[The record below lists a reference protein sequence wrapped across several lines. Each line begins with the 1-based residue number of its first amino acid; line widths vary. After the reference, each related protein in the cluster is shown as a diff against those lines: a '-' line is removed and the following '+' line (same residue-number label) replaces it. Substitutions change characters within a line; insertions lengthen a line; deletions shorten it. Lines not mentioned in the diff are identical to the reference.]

1 MVAKLDKSRE
11 AEWMRQRLRV
21 FVSSPGDVKKER
33 LRASLVIDKL
43 TQDYGRF
50 FDIEAYLWEHEPMLS
65 AGHFQDAIEPPNA
78 FDIVILI
85 LWSRLGTLL
94 PEKTALREYRG
105 LDGRAPVTGTEW
117 EYEDALRSAQE
128 KGLPDLMVF
137 RNVSSAAIDTQNA
150 EARAASIAQLNAL
163 DTFWKLHFADHGAFR
178 YAFDNYDTL
187 EHFSARLESALRKVI
202 ERRVRALAHDEQ
214 RANPIWLGEPFRGLE
229 SYEFEHAPIF
239 FGRDAQV
246 TRAVELLAANAAA
259 GTAFLLVSGASGSG
273 KSSLVKAAVA
283 PRLMK
288 PQRVTGAA
296 FLRRL
301 VFRAG
306 AGGGD
311 PFMGLAQALSRKSA
325 QDDVG
330 LPELIGPNQDARA
343 LASHL
348 RGAAVDPGF
357 AFGAALGRLGQAE
370 REGGR
375 MLSYEAAKLIL
386 VVDQLEELFT
396 VSGVSEEDRRRF
408 IELLGGLAR
417 SGHVWVI
424 ATLRADFWHRAAE
437 IPELIALAQGEG
449 RFDLATPSLAEQAE
463 IIRKPAMAAG
473 LVFEAHPETGLGLDV
488 VLSEHAASAP
498 GVLPLLSFTLD
509 ELYRDAKSRGE
520 HILSHSCYAALGG
533 LEGAIA
539 KRADEVVNG
548 LPAAAA
554 AELPRVLRA
563 LATISTT
570 DEHVAVSR
578 AAPLSSFPEGGAAR
592 QLVDALIAA
601 RLLVADQGGA
611 EPTVRLVHEALISRW
626 RRASDQLAADRRD
639 LEIRAMVEDQ
649 FKRWRQGQGAQ
660 GLLRN
665 PDLANAVDLASRWS
679 EELDAPVREYIGRS
693 RRRARLAQTLTAAA
707 AAVFFLVAAAAV
719 VEGLRAHAKEQEAE
733 TNYRLALDQA
743 AGSADTL
750 NRGFLDGAI
759 NSRLMTELVKR
770 GQETV
775 NKLPATSGDLSAA
788 GAKLLIAMSPAM
800 TAVGEMGKAREYA
813 EKAARIADDLLRRDP
828 ERFDWR
834 RLWAESRAALG
845 VALFWSGDD
854 PAAAKDQSQAAIA
867 EFTLLRKIAP
877 NDPVID
883 EKLMSCYENLGDAS
897 RAMGDI
903 AGATRAFR
911 EWLDLANKL
920 ADHTPDRAQAD
931 FWRSFAADAHL
942 RLGDMAQAQED
953 YVAASAE
960 DRAGLAIASRLHDDE
975 PGNAKF
981 LEHLSLGYGK
991 LGDALIASND
1001 PNQAIK
1007 NIDVNIDL
1015 SNVLVNDLSANIR
1028 WMLYQEWSHLR
1039 KGRALIALKRYGQA
1053 YDEFNS
1059 YLHGVERMLERDPG
1073 YFSALYDAAN
1083 AHQYLGDAL
1092 RMQDKMDGAS
1102 AEYRQAL
1109 KWALEAVQKNP
1120 PNNQAAR
1127 KILAMA
1133 YFRLGLLAE
1142 SQRRTGEAADDYRR
1156 CAEIQFNRNSWTP
1169 RSPWPED
1176 VTKACSE
1183 SVGRLTGG
1191 RQP

>member
-1 MVAKLDKSRE
+1 
-11 AEWMRQRLRV
+11 MRQRLRV

-43 TQDYGRF
+43 AQDYGRF
-50 FDIEAYLWEHEPMLS
+50 FAIEGYLWEHEPMLS
-65 AGHFQDAIEPPNA
+65 AAHFQDAIEPPNA

-105 LDGRAPVTGTEW
+105 IDDRAPVTGTEW
-117 EYEDALRSAQE
+117 EYEDALRSARAI
-128 KGLPDLMVF
+128 GLPDLMVF
-137 RNVSSAAIDTQNA
+137 RNISSAPVDTQNP
-150 EARAASIAQLNAL
+150 EAREASIAQLSAL
-163 DTFWKLHFADHGAFR
+163 DTFWKLHFADQGAFR

-187 EHFSARLESALRKVI
+187 EHFAGRLEAALRKVI
-202 ERRVRALAHDEQ
+202 ERRIRALAGDEQ

-246 TRAVELLAANAAA
+246 TKAVELLAANAAA

-273 KSSLVKAAVA
+273 KSSLVKAAMV

-288 PQRVTGAA
+288 PQRITGAA
-296 FLRRL
+296 FLRRA

-311 PFMGLAQALSRKSA
+311 PFLGLAQALSRETA

-330 LPELIGPNQDARA
+330 LPEVIGPDQDARA
-343 LASHL
+343 LASYL
-348 RGAAVDPGF
+348 RSAAKDPGF
-357 AFGAALGRLGQAE
+357 AFGNALGRLTQAE
-370 REGGR
+370 RDGGR
-375 MLSYEAAKLIL
+375 LLSYEAAKLIL

-396 VSGVSEEDRRRF
+396 VPGIVDEDRRCF

-437 IPELIALAQGEG
+437 IPELIALAQGQG
-449 RFDLATPSLAEQAE
+449 RLDLATPSLAEQAE

-473 LVFEAHPETGLGLDV
+473 LVFEAHPQTGLGLDV
-488 VLSEHAASAP
+488 VLTENAAAAP

-509 ELYRDAKSRGE
+509 ELYRDAKVRGA

-539 KRADEVVNG
+539 KRADEVVDD

-563 LATISTT
+563 LATMSTT
-570 DEHVAVSR
+570 DENVPVSR
-578 AAPLSSFPEGGAAR
+578 SAPLSRFVEGGPAR
-592 QLVDALIAA
+592 QLADALIAA
-601 RLLVADQGGA
+601 RLLVADQSGA
-611 EPTVRLVHEALISRW
+611 TPTVRLVHEALIGRW
-626 RRASDQLAADRRD
+626 RRASNQLAADRRD

-649 FKRWRQGQGAQ
+649 FRRWRHEQGAQ
-660 GLLRN
+660 RLLRN
-665 PDLANAVDLASRWS
+665 PDLANAVDLASRWG
-679 EELDAPVREYIGRS
+679 EELDAPIRDYIKLSGQ
-693 RRRARLAQTLTAAA
+693 RARLAQTLTAAA
-707 AAVFFLVAAAAV
+707 ALVFFLVGAAAV
-719 VEGLRAHAKEQEAE
+719 VEGFRAHAKEQEAE
-733 TNYRLALDQA
+733 ANYRLALDQA

-750 NRGFLDGAI
+750 NRGFIDGAV
-759 NSRLMTELVKR
+759 NSRLMSELVKR
-770 GQETV
+770 GQDTV
-775 NKLPATSGDLSAA
+775 SKLPATSDDVTAA
-788 GAKLLIAMSPAM
+788 RAKLLIAMSPAM

-813 EKAARIADDLLRRDP
+813 GAATGIVDDLLRRDP
-828 ERFDWR
+828 ERFEWR

-845 VALFWSGDD
+845 VVLFWSGDD
-854 PAAAKDQSQAAIA
+854 PSAAREQSQAAIA
-867 EFTLLRKIAP
+867 EFSRLQKIAP
-877 NDPVID
+877 NDPLID
-883 EKLMSCYENLGDAS
+883 EKLMSCYENLGDSS
-897 RAMGDI
+897 RTMGDI
-903 AGATRAFR
+903 AGATAAFH

-920 ADHTPDRAQAD
+920 ADRTADRMQAD
-931 FWRSFAADAHL
+931 FWRSYAADAHL
-942 RLGDMAQAQED
+942 RLGDMLQAQKKYD
-953 YVAASAE
+953 AGAAE

-991 LGDALIASND
+991 LGDALIAGND
-1001 PNQAIK
+1001 PDQAIK
-1007 NIDVNIDL
+1007 DIDLNINL

-1039 KGRALIALKRYGQA
+1039 KGRALMALKRYEEA
-1053 YDEFNS
+1053 YAEFTI

-1092 RMQDKMDGAS
+1092 RLQDKKDDAS
-1102 AEYRQAL
+1102 AEYHRSLQG
-1109 KWALEAVQKNP
+1109 ALEAVQKNP

-1133 YFRLGLLAE
+1133 YYRLGLMAE
-1142 SQRRTGEAADDYRR
+1142 LQRRTEEAANDYRQ
-1156 CAEIQFNRNSWTP
+1156 CAAIQFNRNSWTP

-1176 VTKACSE
+1176 VTQTCKE
-1183 SVGRLTGG
+1183 SLAQLSGDQR
-1191 RQP
+1191 P